1 MTPSDVNKTSSIA
14 KVIKCMGQVM
24 RRLKTFRILATEM
37 PISMIKQVDDGLT
50 SANQFIKI
58 KTLQQ

>member
-14 KVIKCMGQVM
+14 KVI
-24 RRLKTFRILATEM
+24 RILATEM